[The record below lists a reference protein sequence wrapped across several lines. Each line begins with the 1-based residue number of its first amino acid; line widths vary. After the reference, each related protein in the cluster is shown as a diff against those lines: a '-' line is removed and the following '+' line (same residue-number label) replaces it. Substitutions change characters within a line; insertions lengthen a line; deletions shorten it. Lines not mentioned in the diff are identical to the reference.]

1 MWHLLVPPMMTLL
14 DDYQMRW
21 KISGLRVVSD
31 LLDTV
36 PPTLLS
42 RTGLDGLL
50 YKVNFYAPWIRD
62 EYINR
67 MLPSSPSKQ
76 PSAT

>member
-50 YKVNFYAPWIRD
+50 YKVD
-62 EYINR
+62 
-67 MLPSSPSKQ
+67 
-76 PSAT
+76 